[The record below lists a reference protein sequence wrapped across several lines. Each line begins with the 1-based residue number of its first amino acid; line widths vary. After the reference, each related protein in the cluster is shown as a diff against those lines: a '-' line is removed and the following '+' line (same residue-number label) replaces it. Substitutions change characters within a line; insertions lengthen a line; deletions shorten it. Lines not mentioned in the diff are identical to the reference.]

1 MKTYHIPTT
10 NVVSL
15 YSISNQMQVQVGSNR
30 VISDIKTSTEGEFR
44 AR

>member
-10 NVVSL
+10 NVVRLCS
-15 YSISNQMQVQVGSNR
+15 SSNQMQVQVGSNR
-30 VISDIKTSTEGEFR
+30 VIYGISTNIDGEFS

>member
-10 NVVSL
+10 NVVYLCS
-15 YSISNQMQVQVGSNR
+15 SSNQMQVQVGSNS
-30 VISDIKTSTEGEFR
+30 VINDITTSDSKNFR